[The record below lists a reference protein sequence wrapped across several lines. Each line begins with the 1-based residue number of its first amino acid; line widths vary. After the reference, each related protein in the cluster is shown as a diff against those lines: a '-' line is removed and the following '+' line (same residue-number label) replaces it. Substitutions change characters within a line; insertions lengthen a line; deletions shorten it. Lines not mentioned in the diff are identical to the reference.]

1 MKRFLVIEDNG
12 QDIEKILRDN
22 GLSATEIVHNVSDI
36 NDARRQS
43 EQKYLDLFENAP
55 VGVFYSTMD
64 GKFINANPAVARI
77 LKYDSAEEF
86 IRIVNQTSIAEA
98 VYMDPDQRQEMLQSV
113 QSNHGWQIFERQFRC
128 KDNSIITCTFH
139 ICKIKGDDGQ
149 TELTGFIEDITER
162 KQFEEALKKS
172 ENRFRLI
179 VETAM
184 EGIWQVDRDWKIT
197 YVNQSMEHML
207 GYESNSMLGLH
218 INNFID
224 TTKQQTLKEIMA
236 RREQGIREVYDF
248 SFVCKDKSIINVI
261 VSATPQQDENGCFA
275 GAIAMLTDITDRKR
289 AEESLKL
296 NQFIIDKASIGISRG
311 NDDGQIT
318 FANEHWAKILGYT
331 PQELCSMTFFDIDP
345 NLTPELWRN
354 HRKKLIATGSN
365 TLESLHRRK
374 DGTLFPVE
382 IAVNYLSYKDH
393 EFSCSFSRD
402 ITERKIA
409 DEQLKQKQQQ
419 LEALNSTLE
428 NRVQEEVE
436 KNREKDLILIQQN
449 RQAALGELLDHIAHQ
464 WKQPLNSI
472 ALIIQDLG
480 LAVSYGELT
489 ERYAEE
495 AVGKTMA
502 LLEHTVQTIDIF
514 RGFYRPDKEKK
525 IFTIKESIDQAITFI
540 APAFRFNAI
549 TIELDVDPGLTAF
562 GYHKEYTQVILNILN
577 NARDIFKARK
587 TEQPRIV
594 IKAFEEDN
602 KAVVTITDN
611 GGGIPEKILDK
622 IFEIYFTTNESN
634 GGTGIGLYMSKNII
648 ENNMNGRL
656 IAKNKASGAQ
666 FRIEL

>member
-1 MKRFLVIEDNG
+1 MKKFLVIEDNG

-22 GLSATEIVHNVSDI
+22 GISATEIANNVNDI
-36 NDARRQS
+36 NEAKQQS
-43 EQKYLDLFENAP
+43 EQKYLDLLKNAP
-55 VGVFYSTMD
+55 VGVFYSTLD

-77 LKYDSAEEF
+77 LKYDSVEEF

-98 VYMDPDQRQEMLQSV
+98 VYVDPGQRQEILERI
-113 QSNHGWQIFERQFRC
+113 QSNQGWQIFERQFRC

-149 TELTGFIEDITER
+149 AELTGFIEDITER

-172 ENRFRLI
+172 ENSFRLI

-197 YVNQSMEHML
+197 YVNKSMEHIL
-207 GYESNSMLGLH
+207 GYESNAILGLH

-224 TTKQQTLKEIMA
+224 ATKQQTLKEIMA

-354 HRKKLIATGSN
+354 HRKKLIANGSN

-402 ITERKIA
+402 ITERKMA

-525 IFTIKESIDQAITFI
+525 IFTIKESIDQALTFI

-587 TEQPRIV
+587 AERPRIV

>member
-98 VYMDPDQRQEMLQSV
+98 VYMDPDQRLEMLQSV

-139 ICKIKGDDGQ
+139 ICKIKGDGGQ

-345 NLTPELWRN
+345 NLAPELWRN
-354 HRKKLIATGSN
+354 HRKKLIANGSN

-525 IFTIKESIDQAITFI
+525 IFTIKESIDQALTFI

-562 GYHKEYTQVILNILN
+562 GYHEEYTQVILNILN

-587 TEQPRIV
+587 AERPRIV